1 MEKYISAVCE
11 EVSSILFV
19 DKNVINENSSL
30 INELGA
36 DSLDVIDLSFNLGK
50 KFKITMPTKS
60 IFSHV
65 QETASENIINRLLTG
80 DVLTEEGKGLLAFSC
95 YNYTTEQLDS
105 ICTLGDLFGETN
117 VHNWASLCKSICE
130 SDSKNADDIILA
142 EIEKYCHDMLI
153 GL

>member
-19 DKNVINENSSL
+19 DKSEINENSSL

-60 IFSHV
+60 LFSHV
-65 QETASENIINRLLTG
+65 QDTVSESIFNQLLIG
-80 DVLTEEGKGLLAFSC
+80 DVLTEKGKGILAFSC
-95 YNYTTEQLDS
+95 YNYTLEQLES
-105 ICTLGDLFGETN
+105 IRTLGDLFGETN

-130 SDSKNADDIILA
+130 SNVKNADDIILT
-142 EIEKYCHDMLI
+142 EIKKYCHDILI
-153 GL
+153 K

>member
-1 MEKYISAVCE
+1 MDNYILAVCE

-19 DKNVINENSSL
+19 DRSDINEKSSL
-30 INELGA
+30 INKLGA

-65 QETASENIINRLLTG
+65 QENFSESIINRFLIG

-95 YNYTTEQLDS
+95 YNYTSEQLDS
-105 ICTLGDLFGETN
+105 ILTLGDLFGETN

-130 SDSKNADDIILA
+130 SNSKNADDIILS
-142 EIEKYCHDMLI
+142 EIKKYCHNILTN
-153 GL
+153 